1 MQTEIASPADLDRV
15 VNVVNDAYRG
25 SSKAPGWTDER
36 ALLAGQRTD
45 LEALKILMERNTVL
59 VARDG
64 NEVVGCVAVRPID
77 NDQWYLSML
86 AVDPECQAGGV
97 GKTIMRDAETFARS
111 RGARRMKISVVNK
124 RDTLIAWYER
134 QGYTR
139 TGVVEPFPYED
150 PSVGHALRDD
160 LALVMLTKAL

>member
-1 MQTEIASPADLDRV
+1 MEIAGPADLERIV
-15 VNVVNDAYRG
+15 RLVNDAYRG

-45 LEALKILMERNTVL
+45 LEALKTLMQRNTVL

-64 NEVVGCVAVRPID
+64 AAVVGCVALRPLD
-77 NDQWYLSML
+77 DEQWYLSML
-86 AVDPECQAGGV
+86 AVDPDAQASGI
-97 GKTIMRDAETFARS
+97 GKKIMRDAETFVRT
-111 RGARRMKISVVNK
+111 RGGRRVKISVVNK

-134 QGYTR
+134 QGYAR

-150 PSVGHALRDD
+150 
-160 LALVMLTKAL
+160 